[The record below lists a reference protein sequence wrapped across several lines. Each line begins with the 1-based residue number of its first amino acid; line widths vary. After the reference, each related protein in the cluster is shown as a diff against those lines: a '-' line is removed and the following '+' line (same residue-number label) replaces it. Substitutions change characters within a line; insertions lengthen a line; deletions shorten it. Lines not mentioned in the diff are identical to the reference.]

1 MMKINKQQVL
11 KEARLQIQRKMIKKL
26 QLKLL
31 LQKEVK
37 EIQLMHN

>member
-1 MMKINKQQVL
+1 MKINKQQVL